1 MPCPTWRPST
11 RRLGLNLLLTTS
23 LCYLFI
29 TSYSRSKPE
38 FSSWSLVCMGSSHL
52 YRFHEGQNFWS
63 TLYLKLCF
71 SNISISH
78 SSGLGQQ
85 PGFISS
91 AKFLLP
97 WEVNLKNRSLSE
109 MFVYLSGAVVK
120 GHPTATGS
128 EVALH
133 PGEPC
138 QESKSEEPWWACRG

>member
-11 RRLGLNLLLTTS
+11 RRLGLSLLLS
-23 LCYLFI
+23 CHLFI
-29 TSYSRSKPE
+29 TSYFRSKPE

-97 WEVNLKNRSLSE
+97 WEVNLKKRSLSE

-120 GHPTATGS
+120 GHPIATGS

-133 PGEPC
+133 PGEPR
-138 QESKSEEPWWACRG
+138 QESNFEEPWWACWG